1 VEGEMK
7 NEKQIMKN
15 QINPDQKNQENTV
28 VKSGTENDRMPADQ
42 EWVYDMY
49 EPVPVLN
56 YAYH

>member
-1 VEGEMK
+1 MK
-7 NEKQIMKN
+7 NEKQIMAN
-15 QINPDQKNQENTV
+15 QMKPDQKNQENKV
-28 VKSGTENDRMPADQ
+28 IKSVAENDRMPADQ